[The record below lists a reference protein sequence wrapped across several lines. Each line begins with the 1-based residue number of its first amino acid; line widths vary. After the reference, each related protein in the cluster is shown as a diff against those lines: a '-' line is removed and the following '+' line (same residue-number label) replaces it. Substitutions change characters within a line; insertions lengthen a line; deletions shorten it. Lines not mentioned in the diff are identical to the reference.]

1 MDLQVW
7 QAIVVPLVIAFLTL
21 LVTWLNNSASL
32 SHQRTQRLRELLLSG
47 SWNKVHP
54 MVLVLDVREAFGMR
68 ISLDPRALRLA
79 LAYQD
84 SAFVV
89 LRDYLAAR
97 EFVRV
102 SEDGSRFQR
111 TARANDDRN
120 YRFWP
125 AFAALIGL
133 VLYTVL
139 LLVYGYLS
147 KHESVNAWLLLPIS
161 FMSFFVAFKV
171 SVGLSTANRLF
182 KLGPVIAGASG
193 WAGASPSSALP
204 LPDPVEAAEPVPP
217 AAMEVTEETSRRQP
231 QGRADASLH
240 CTPS

>member
-1 MDLQVW
+1 MEFQVW
-7 QAIVVPLVIAFLTL
+7 QAIVVPLAIAFLTL
-21 LVTWLNNSASL
+21 LGTWLTNSASL
-32 SHQRTQRLRELLLSG
+32 SHQRTQRLRELLISG
-47 SWNKVHP
+47 AWNKVHP

-68 ISLDPRALRLA
+68 INLDPRALRLA

-84 SAFVV
+84 RAFVV
-89 LRDYLAAR
+89 LRDYLSAR

-102 SEDGSRFQR
+102 CEDGSRFQR

-125 AFAALIGL
+125 ALAALIGL
-133 VLYTVL
+133 ILYTVL

-147 KHESVNAWLLLPIS
+147 RHESVNAWLLLPIS
-161 FMSFFVAFKV
+161 FMSFFVAVKV
-171 SVGLSTANRLF
+171 SVGLSAANRLF
-182 KLGPVIAGASG
+182 KLGPVIADGSG
-193 WAGASPSSALP
+193 GVGASPSSRLSSS
-204 LPDPVEAAEPVPP
+204 DPVAAAVPVP
-217 AAMEVTEETSRRQP
+217 AAAVEVAEDASHRQS

>member
-1 MDLQVW
+1 MEFQVW

-21 LVTWLNNSASL
+21 SVTWLNNSASL

-125 AFAALIGL
+125 ALAALIGL
-133 VLYTVL
+133 ALYTVL

-161 FMSFFVAFKV
+161 FVSFFVAFKV

-182 KLGPVIAGASG
+182 KLGPVSGREGAS
-193 WAGASPSSALP
+193 SSSALP
-204 LPDPVEAAEPVPP
+204 LPDPIAAAEPVPP
-217 AAMEVTEETSRRQP
+217 SASEVTDEASRRQP
-231 QGRADASLH
+231 HGNADASVH
-240 CTPS
+240 CAPS